1 MDWKLRNIAGSLIV
15 VVVLLAGLLG
25 VQPGLAQESGPIY
38 YVEEGDTLYSIAV
51 KFSTSVEALIEANDI
66 ADPSLV
72 YPGLALV
79 IPGYPGV
86 EGVLELEV
94 VEYGENIYSLSR
106 RYRVSVDAL
115 TRLNR
120 AVNPGRF
127 YVGQSVIV
135 PQPLDGDLEPTG
147 ERIDLA
153 GQLETRL
160 ETAVIQGVSPWSV
173 GLARGQIYRM
183 WIVSEEA
190 IILPDPDRQVSAFP
204 AMIDGV
210 AIDPSPTAQGKTTV
224 IQLTLNQPAWVEGD
238 LGEYSLNFFE
248 TSPGNFVALQG
259 IHALET
265 PGLYDLEL
273 RLYANQGE
281 EVTFAY
287 SQPIAVR
294 DGGYG
299 FEYLIGVPTETT
311 DPDTIA
317 AEDAVLEPILTAAS
331 PDRLWDGPFVYPSD
345 YYTESFLSV
354 FGTRRDYNGGALSF
368 YHTGIDFYGADV
380 PIFAP
385 APGRVAFVGEQVVR
399 GNVTYI
405 DHGWGVLSGYFHQSE
420 IYVSV
425 GDLVEAGQEIGLVGN
440 TGRSSG
446 PHLHWEIW
454 VGGVPVNP
462 LDWIL
467 IGFP

>member
-1 MDWKLRNIAGSLIV
+1 
-15 VVVLLAGLLG
+15 
-25 VQPGLAQESGPIY
+25 
-38 YVEEGDTLYSIAV
+38 
-51 KFSTSVEALIEANDI
+51 
-66 ADPSLV
+66 
-72 YPGLALV
+72 
-79 IPGYPGV
+79 
-86 EGVLELEV
+86 
-94 VEYGENIYSLSR
+94 
-106 RYRVSVDAL
+106 
-115 TRLNR
+115 
-120 AVNPGRF
+120 
-127 YVGQSVIV
+127 
-135 PQPLDGDLEPTG
+135 
-147 ERIDLA
+147 
-153 GQLETRL
+153 
-160 ETAVIQGVSPWSV
+160 
-173 GLARGQIYRM
+173 
-183 WIVSEEA
+183 
-190 IILPDPDRQVSAFP
+190 
-204 AMIDGV
+204 
-210 AIDPSPTAQGKTTV
+210 
-224 IQLTLNQPAWVEGD
+224 
-238 LGEYSLNFFE
+238 LGEYALNFFE

-273 RLYANQGE
+273 RLYTSQGE
-281 EVTFAY
+281 EITFAY

-317 AEDAVLEPILTAAS
+317 AEDAILEPILFAAS
-331 PDRLWDGPFVYPSD
+331 PDRLWDGPFAYPSD

-354 FGTRRDYNGGALSF
+354 FGTRRDYNGGVLSF
-368 YHTGIDFYGADV
+368 YHTGVDFYGVDV

-385 APGRVAFVGEQVVR
+385 APGRVVFVGEQVVR

-405 DHGWGVLSGYFHQSE
+405 DHGWGVFSGYFHQSE

-425 GDLVEAGQEIGLVGN
+425 GDLVVAGQEIGLVGN